1 MSKTPFEIRLEL
13 LKLAN
18 EILTQPVYQ
27 QREAQLQE
35 WQASRECYPH
45 ETAPR
50 NPQPFPRLPDFPT
63 TAEVVAKAAE
73 LRAFV
78 DQQ

>member
-1 MSKTPFEIRLEL
+1 MSKTPYEIRLEI

-18 EILTQPVYQ
+18 EILTTPVHQKRDAMMQ
-27 QREAQLQE
+27 QFYAEKEFNEKL
-35 WQASRECYPH
+35 S
-45 ETAPR
+45 APQR
-50 NPQPFPRLPDFPT
+50 TQFPTLPDFPST
-63 TAEVVAKAAE
+63 SEVMAKAAE

>member
-27 QREAQLQE
+27 QRDAMLQE

-45 ETAPR
+45 ETEPR
-50 NPQPFPRLPDFPT
+50 SPQPFPRLPDFPS

>member
-1 MSKTPFEIRLEL
+1 MSKTPYEIRLEV

-18 EILTQPVYQ
+18 EILTTPVHQ
-27 QREAQLQE
+27 QRDAMMQE
-35 WQASRECYPH
+35 FYAKKEWNEKLA
-45 ETAPR
+45 
-50 NPQPFPRLPDFPT
+50 NPQQTNFPVLPGFPST
-63 TAEVVAKAAE
+63 SEVIAKAAE

>member
-1 MSKTPFEIRLEL
+1 MSKTPYEVRLEL

-27 QREAQLQE
+27 QRDAMLQE
-35 WQASRECYPH
+35 WHASRECYPH
-45 ETAPR
+45 ETEPR
-50 NPQPFPRLPDFPT
+50 NLQPFPRLPDFPT
-63 TAEVVAKAAE
+63 TAEVVSKAAE
-73 LRAFV
+73 LRSFV